1 MRHHTFNARVYYED
15 TDAGGIAYHA
25 AYLRFAE
32 RARTEWLRALG
43 IGQDEL
49 KQTYGLGFVVS
60 KLAIEYLRP
69 ARLDDELT
77 IATALQLLGRG
88 SMVLRQEIWRGTNN
102 KHAEPQKI
110 TVLDVT
116 IACVAFASSANGLSG
131 GIGRVARL
139 PEALYEKLRG

>member
-1 MRHHTFNARVYYED
+1 MKNHTFTARVYYED

-60 KLAIEYLRP
+60 KLAIDYLRP

-77 IATALQLLGRG
+77 ITTALQLLGRG
-88 SMVLRQEIWRGTNN
+88 SMVLRQEIWRAAGS
-102 KHAEPQKI
+102 KHSEPQKI
-110 TVLDVT
+110 TALDVT
-116 IACVAFASSANGLSG
+116 IACVAFAGSAG

-139 PEALYEKLRG
+139 PEALYEKLSG